1 VATTFEE
8 KSRIGKVR
16 ENLSMIFPAN
26 RDRYKA
32 QVRTNFL
39 KDIATGDITKNLGNQ
54 LLYQG
59 YGYTDMYAYHPKDI
73 YVPREKLSFRRRDQI
88 YKDCAILRVVI
99 DKVTKE
105 IHRKGLQISKSFVRK
120 CRRIAIEP
128 CMSPIHRL
136 RAKKGKNPVDKSCT
150 ICPNPDVPLGQDGCE
165 EEYQTNQK
173 RCIECGFPTRDPEIE
188 QKRMIRRLLKEYVN
202 EADQTLLQVM
212 THIAMD
218 VEIHDNA
225 FLVNEFTYVY
235 ENPEVDTKPSY
246 KIWKQTYRGNPQR
259 IRPVISINGILG
271 GNLFTCIKHRE
282 THVDVPKENRPYAM
296 YCEVNMN
303 PDTNSNP
310 IICGEPLQQVT
321 YAQIRDE
328 GANMEVQWNY
338 IEGEIQHI
346 KKYFPAGAMGVSLI
360 DSLYYVVLQVIGME
374 KWVAEYYLK
383 MRMFKG
389 FITTPNNL
397 AGEAQSVQDMF
408 ATEFSKWRRD
418 PYYIPIFAI
427 PPDATTS
434 IQHNRID
441 DSPQELQFTQQRQE
455 ARQQIANAYGVSNV
469 WMNDTSTGAGL
480 NNEGIDMAITN
491 RHIAWGQTVLVEQ
504 ALKPMCASIL
514 NVDKLGE
521 LEYFIDYNIH
531 EEQDLMAEKQRR
543 ATDLANAS
551 MAQQIGAYVY
561 INSDNE
567 FVIAAP
573 KEGQP
578 LEPLARTMQRR
589 NYQNV
594 QGMSEQGLPYE
605 RRAQS
610 KAVEGAPNEPRIQGS
625 GLTVKSLEKEGGA
638 HAEGTYT
645 TSTPGL
651 YQPRYGPKED
661 EEEKSIES
669 VQECVERKIPIV
681 QGENPD
687 MKREQVIAIAY
698 SYCRENHIHKAG
710 GDPCWEGYEQVGM
723 KEGKDGKLVPDCVP
737 IKKEEKG
744 SDPKTPAKPSERR
757 EGSKKNPKGSAED
770 TKGKITFDEKT
781 LASIKTNIKEHN
793 DKVKEK
799 GKESWRKI
807 TLAQAKAVVRRG
819 MGAFS
824 TSHRPGMNRVQWGL
838 GRLNAFSTLMLTDK
852 PKNAKYTTDNDLLP
866 KQHPKHSAEKKKINK
881 RVSDKVSR
889 RIKNPEFESKHDRDD
904 QGRFKPKPKPPKPSK
919 PQQRGGGQGGDTGP
933 KSSGKESG
941 GPVVTTKTPSTQT
954 KVPKP
959 KLPAVKETLLE
970 HMKKF
975 DGFIIEPDKSYY
987 PGGGFWIGTPLE
999 TIVLNINNIDHIILD
1014 QRVDKMISVIQQL
1027 PQDLDY
1033 VVYGWTDNGFAYVS
1047 IGEVYKDEQRT
1058 KKEGDKNGEI
1068 EYWDFDEGISKK
1080 VEGFAKGEEI
1090 IYDFFKRRYNYWKN
1104 IKPIEVSDYIAMK
1117 K

>member
-1 VATTFEE
+1 MATTFEE

-16 ENLSMIFPAN
+16 ENLSMVFPSN

-32 QVRTNFL
+32 QVRTDFL
-39 KDIATGDITKNLGNQ
+39 KSVATGDITKNLGNQ

-105 IHRKGLQISKSFVRK
+105 INRKGLRVSKSFVRK
-120 CRRIAIEP
+120 CRRVAIDP
-128 CMSPIHRL
+128 CMSPVHRL
-136 RAKKGKNPVDKSCT
+136 RQKRGQSPIDKSCT
-150 ICPNPDVPLGQDGCE
+150 ICPNPSLPLGQEGCE

-173 RCIECGFPTRDPEIE
+173 RCIECGFPTRDPDLQ
-188 QKRMIRRLLKEYVN
+188 QKRMIRRLLKEYIN
-202 EADQTLLQVM
+202 EADQTLIQVM

-225 FLVNEFTYVY
+225 FLINEFTYVY
-235 ENPEVDTKPSY
+235 EDPEVDTKPSY

-259 IRPVISINGILG
+259 IRPVISINGVLG

-282 THVDVPKENRPYAM
+282 THVDIPKENRPYAM

-338 IEGEIQHI
+338 IEGEVQHI

-397 AGEAQSVQDMF
+397 AGEAASVQDMF

-427 PPDATTS
+427 PADATTT

-491 RHIAWGQTVLVEQ
+491 RHIAWGQTILVEQ

-514 NVDKLGE
+514 NVDKLGA

-551 MAQQIGAYVY
+551 MAQQIGAHVF

-567 FVIAAP
+567 FVFAAP
-573 KEGQP
+573 KEGMP
-578 LEPLARTMQRR
+578 LEPMAATMNRR

-610 KAVEGAPNEPRIQGS
+610 KAIEGAPNEPRIQGS

-651 YQPRYGPKED
+651 YQPRYGPKD
-661 EEEKSIES
+661 DEEKSIES
-669 VQECVERKIPIV
+669 VAECVERKVPVI
-681 QGENPD
+681 QAENPD
-687 MKREQVIAIAY
+687 MERKQVIAIAY
-698 SYCRENHIHKAG
+698 DMCRKNHIHKAG
-710 GDPCWEGYEQVGM
+710 NDPCWEGYEQIGM
-723 KEGKDGKLVPDCVP
+723 KEGKDGKMVPDCVP
-737 IKKEEKG
+737 ISKAERG

-757 EGSKKNPKGSAED
+757 SGSKKNPKGSASS
-770 TKGKITFDEKT
+770 TSGKITFDEKT
-781 LASIKTNIKEHN
+781 LASIKTNVKEHN

-799 GKESWRKI
+799 KKESWRKI
-807 TLAQAKAVVRRG
+807 TMAQAKAVVRRG

-866 KQHPKHSAEKKKINK
+866 SQHPRHSSEKKKIKKASNL
-881 RVSDKVSR
+881 D
-889 RIKNPEFESKHDRDD
+889 FESKHERDER
-904 QGRFKPKPKPPKPSK
+904 GRFKPKPKPAK
-919 PQQRGGGQGGDTGP
+919 Q
-933 KSSGKESG
+933 
-941 GPVVTTKTPSTQT
+941 
-954 KVPKP
+954 PKP
-959 KLPAVKETLLE
+959 KKVEQPTATQNFATQGQDGTGGPTVGNKIPPVQSTIPKPKPVPVKETLLE
-970 HMKKF
+970 HAKKF
-975 DGFIIEPDKSYY
+975 DGFIIDADKSYY
-987 PGGGFWIGTPLE
+987 PGSGYWVGTPLN
-999 TIVLNINNIDHIILD
+999 TAALNLNNIDSGVLD
-1014 QRVDKMISVIQQL
+1014 ARVDQQIDTIQQL

-1033 VVYGWTDNGFAYVS
+1033 VVYGWTDNGFVYVS
-1047 IGEVYKDEQRT
+1047 IAEVYKDEQLA
-1058 KKEGDKNGEI
+1058 KKEANKNGEV
-1068 EYWDFDEGISKK
+1068 EYWDFDENIAKK
-1080 VEGFAKGEEI
+1080 VEGFKKGEEI

-1104 IKPIEVSDYIAMK
+1104 MKPLEISDYIAMK
-1117 K
+1117 G